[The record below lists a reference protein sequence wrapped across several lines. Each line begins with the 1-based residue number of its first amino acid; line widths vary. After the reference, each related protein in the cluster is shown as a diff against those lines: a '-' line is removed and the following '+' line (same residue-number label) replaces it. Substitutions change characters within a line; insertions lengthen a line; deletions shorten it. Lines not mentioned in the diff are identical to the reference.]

1 MYLGTALLAM
11 DLVFIRIHPIYGF
24 HVIARIEPTNKSM
37 KPMKDP
43 LNKSINNKYQEYEAY
58 EGPIDK
64 EETYYEETYYGQNE

>member
-1 MYLGTALLAM
+1 MASRAVPRYIEELL
-11 DLVFIRIHPIYGF
+11 DPYSGSTGGNGF

-43 LNKSINNKYQEYEAY
+43 LNKSINNKYQEYEVY

-64 EETYYEETYYGQNE
+64 EETYYGQNE

>member
-1 MYLGTALLAM
+1 
-11 DLVFIRIHPIYGF
+11 
-24 HVIARIEPTNKSM
+24 M

-64 EETYYEETYYGQNE
+64 EG